1 MDRLCSLS
9 YTVSVSS
16 GTNRQA
22 ARWLMARL
30 INRQTARSR
39 YAPTKIRENSTS
51 SWVLA
56 PPGSSSEAVSRRTIS
71 GVTRFKR
78 AAPMIPRQATARVP
92 QWRLAI
98 RIRRAVN
105 PIVKFLP
112 TIRPLRPFYLHTIPR
127 KAYKKN
133 GRCSFFFDNFDL
145 QGFFPEFS
153 PAPFPCPA
161 SPCGIRRSSGR
172 LCLNAG

>member
-1 MDRLCSLS
+1 MGVVYAGRMTYRNIKNHYVLIGFNELS
-9 YTVSVSS
+9 
-16 GTNRQA
+16 
-22 ARWLMARL
+22 
-30 INRQTARSR
+30 INM
-39 YAPTKIRENSTS
+39 I
-51 SWVLA
+51 
-56 PPGSSSEAVSRRTIS
+56 AVSRRTIS